1 MTKTVSLCPECGA
14 CPRVEIEDNAV
25 RIGED
30 GNSVQLT
37 PAEWNVLVQLI
48 KAGQLAEL

>member
-14 CPRVEIEDNAV
+14 CPTVEINDAGV

-30 GNSVQLT
+30 GNRVQLT
-37 PAEWNVLVQLI
+37 PAEWNVLVRLI
-48 KAGQLAEL
+48 KAGELAEL